1 MLASIT
7 DLVNNGRCWSEDIF
21 HCHGFYFGGDFC
33 RSRGPHLRLMVVQ
46 VAASLEIIAAA
57 LSDGGSTWVHL
68 WPDSTLPVSDD
79 PSLSVLVVSVALSI
93 DQLGTSLLQTLLH
106 YFVGN
111 VAEAEVGTGVSRIRV
126 DQGWLIEFWFQLWF
140 WFAKGGVFVGSCVQ
154 FGTYSAT
161 PVDVTAILNCCS
173 VRGLRYSYEMRKKF

>member
-106 YFVGN
+106 YFIGN
-111 VAEAEVGTGVSRIRV
+111 VAEAEVGTGVSRIPV
-126 DQGWLIEFWFQLWF
+126 DQGWLI
-140 WFAKGGVFVGSCVQ
+140 
-154 FGTYSAT
+154 
-161 PVDVTAILNCCS
+161 
-173 VRGLRYSYEMRKKF
+173 